1 MSMLPSFSGR
11 FSTVHICKRKNSQEI
26 SAETRTEEADHVSS
40 SNNDGSDDLVAKVI
54 SRSLMDG
61 ERAAYEVNVMR
72 SVDHSA
78 FLPLLGSFVTD
89 LAWILVMPKYYFN
102 PIHDDFRTV

>member
-1 MSMLPSFSGR
+1 MLPSCSGR

-54 SRSLMDG
+54 SRSLMDA

>member
-1 MSMLPSFSGR
+1 M
-11 FSTVHICKRKNSQEI
+11 
-26 SAETRTEEADHVSS
+26 SS

-89 LAWILVMPKYYFN
+89 LAWILVMPKYIFN
-102 PIHDDFRTV
+102 HSTRFTMIFAQCNVLF